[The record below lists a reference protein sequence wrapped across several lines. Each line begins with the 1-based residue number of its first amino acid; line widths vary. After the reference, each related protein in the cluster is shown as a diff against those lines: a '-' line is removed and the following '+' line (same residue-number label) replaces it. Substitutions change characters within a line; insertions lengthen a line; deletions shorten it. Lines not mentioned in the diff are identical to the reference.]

1 MHIRTRALA
10 GVVTMAA
17 VVALLLI
24 PTGSARVLGTPA
36 EYADP
41 AGDAKSAPDVSKVTI
56 DLDATTGLLSFVVDL
71 APTEQLA
78 ANGLVGIAL
87 DTDRN
92 GATGDRAGSDYF
104 VIVGAEAAAL
114 LKWNGSDMVPFNHAP
129 MGLGR
134 QAGKVVV
141 IFCSC
146 DIGTQT
152 FDFAVLG
159 LRGDDIDVAPDN
171 GGTYPIPAV
180 AIEITSFVY
189 APKPLLPKAGK
200 RFTLQPLGIRLGTN
214 EVVAPDSLT
223 CTAKLAG
230 KSLTGRGVGRCSWL
244 LPKKSRGK
252 KLVVTVNVTYQGQ
265 TESFSQT
272 FKVR

>member
-10 GVVTMAA
+10 GVVTIAA
-17 VVALLLI
+17 VAALVLI

-36 EYADP
+36 EYTDP
-41 AGDAKSAPDVSKVTI
+41 TGDAKSAPDVAKVTI
-56 DLDATTGLLSFVVDL
+56 DLDAATGLLSFVVDL

-92 GATGDRAGSDYF
+92 GATGDSTGSEYF
-104 VIVGAEAAAL
+104 VIVGAGGAAL

-129 MGLGR
+129 MGIGR

-152 FDFAVLG
+152 FDFAVVG
-159 LRGDDIDVAPDN
+159 LRGNDVDVAPDN

-200 RFTLQPLGIRLGTN
+200 RFTLKPLGIRLATN

-223 CTAKLAG
+223 CAAKLGA
-230 KSLTGRGVGRCSWL
+230 KSLKGSGVGGCSWL

-265 TESFSQT
+265 SETFSQT

>member
-10 GVVTMAA
+10 GVVTIAA
-17 VVALLLI
+17 VAALVLI

-36 EYADP
+36 EYTDP

-56 DLDATTGLLSFVVDL
+56 DLDAATGLLSFAVDL

-92 GATGDRAGSDYF
+92 GATGDSTGSDYF
-104 VIVGAEAAAL
+104 VIVGAGGAAL

-129 MGLGR
+129 MGIGR

-152 FDFAVLG
+152 FDFAVVG
-159 LRGDDIDVAPDN
+159 LRGDDVDVAPDN

-200 RFTLQPLGIRLGTN
+200 RFTLKPLGIRLGTN

-223 CTAKLAG
+223 CAAKLGA
-230 KSLTGRGVGRCSWL
+230 KSLKGSGAGGCSWL

-252 KLVVTVNVTYQGQ
+252 KLSVTVNVAYQGQ
-265 TESFSQT
+265 SETFSQT

>member
-1 MHIRTRALA
+1 MQIQTRALA
-10 GVVTMAA
+10 GVAAMAA
-17 VVALLLI
+17 VAALVLI
-24 PTGSARVLGTPA
+24 PTGSARVMGTPA
-36 EYADP
+36 EYADA
-41 AGDAKSAPDVSKVTI
+41 AGDAKSAPDIGKVTI
-56 DLDATTGLLSFVVDL
+56 DLDAATGLLSFVVDL

-78 ANGLVGIAL
+78 NDGLVAIAL

-92 GATGDRAGSDYF
+92 GATGDRAGSEYM
-104 VIVGAEAAAL
+104 VIVGANGTGL
-114 LKWNGSDMVPFNHAP
+114 LKWNGAEMVPFNHAP
-129 MGLGR
+129 MGIGR
-134 QAGKVVV
+134 QAGKVLA

-159 LRGDDIDVAPDN
+159 VRGDDIDVAPDN

-200 RFTLQPLGIRLGTN
+200 RFTLKPLGIRLGTN
-214 EVVAPDSLT
+214 EVVAPDTLT
-223 CTAKLAG
+223 CVAKLAG
-230 KSLTGRGVGRCSWL
+230 KSLKGTGVGGCSWL

-252 KLVVTVNVTYQGQ
+252 KLVVTLSVTYQGQ
-265 TESFSQT
+265 SETFSQT

>member
-1 MHIRTRALA
+1 MYIQTRALV
-10 GVVTMAA
+10 GVAAMAA
-17 VVALLLI
+17 IVALVLI
-24 PTGSARVLGTPA
+24 PTSSARVMGTPA

-41 AGDAKSAPDVSKVTI
+41 AGDAKSAPDIAKVTI
-56 DLDATTGLLSFVVDL
+56 DLDSASGVLSFVVDL
-71 APTEQLA
+71 APSEQLA
-78 ANGLVGIAL
+78 GDGLVGIAL
-87 DTDRN
+87 DADRN
-92 GATGDRAGSDYF
+92 GATGDKSGSDYL
-104 VIVGAEAAAL
+104 VIIGADGAGL

-129 MGLGR
+129 MAIGR
-134 QAGKVVV
+134 QAGKVAV

-159 LRGDDIDVAPDN
+159 VRGDDLDVAPDN
-171 GGTYPIPAV
+171 GGTYPIPAA

-200 RFTLQPLGIRLGTN
+200 RFKLEPLGIRLGTN
-214 EVVAPDSLT
+214 EVVAPDSLS
-223 CTAKLAG
+223 CSAKLAG
-230 KSLTGRGVGRCSWL
+230 KSLKGSGVGGCSWL

-265 TESFSQT
+265 SETFSQT

>member
-1 MHIRTRALA
+1 MQIHTRALA
-10 GVVTMAA
+10 GLAATAA
-17 VVALLLI
+17 VVALVLI
-24 PTGSARVLGTPA
+24 PTSSARVMGTPA

-41 AGDAKSAPDVSKVTI
+41 AGDAKSAPDVAKVTI
-56 DLDATTGLLSFVVDL
+56 DLDAASGALSFMIDL
-71 APTEQLA
+71 APAEQLA
-78 ANGLVGIAL
+78 ANGFVGIAL

-92 GATGDRAGSDYF
+92 GATGDQSGSEYLLL
-104 VIVGAEAAAL
+104 VGADGAGL

-129 MGLGR
+129 MAIGR
-134 QAGKVVV
+134 QAGKVAV

-159 LRGDDIDVAPDN
+159 VRGNDVDVAPDN
-171 GGTYPIPAV
+171 GGTFPIPAV

-189 APKPLLPKAGK
+189 SPKPLLPKAGK
-200 RFTLQPLGIRLGTN
+200 RFTIQPLGIRLGTN
-214 EVVAPDSLT
+214 EVVAPDSLG
-223 CTAKLAG
+223 CSAKLAG
-230 KSLTGRGVGRCSWL
+230 KSLKGRGVGGCSWL

-252 KLVVTVNVTYQGQ
+252 KLVVSVNVTYGGQ
-265 TESFSQT
+265 SETFSQT